1 MFTLWSDIDRLFNHS
16 FADMFNDRMMHRFE
30 NCEACAGAYGM
41 NLLDRG
47 ENLEF
52 VAELPGVEEK
62 DMNLTVH
69 NDTLT
74 LSAKRNISRD
84 KENRIYLAERGN
96 YDVQRSIGLPVRVD
110 ANKATAN
117 FKNGILRVILPKAPE
132 NQPKQI
138 AINA

>member
-1 MFTLWSDIDRLFNHS
+1 MFTLWSDIDRLFNRS
-16 FADMFNDRMMHRFE
+16 FADMLNDQMMRKFDGTD
-30 NCEACAGAYGM
+30 AYAGSQRM
-41 NLLDRG
+41 NLMDKG

-74 LSAKRNISRD
+74 LSAKRTVTHD
-84 KENRIYLAERGN
+84 KENRIYLAERSSCEI
-96 YDVQRSIGLPVRVD
+96 QRSIALPARVD
-110 ANKATAN
+110 AEKTTATL
-117 FKNGILRVILPKAPE
+117 KNGVLRVVMPKAPE

>member
-1 MFTLWSDIDRLFNHS
+1 MFTLWSDIDRLFNNS
-16 FADMFNDRMMHRFE
+16 FADMFNDSMIRHFE
-30 NCEACAGAYGM
+30 NSNAFIGM
-41 NLLDRG
+41 NRMNLIDKG

-52 VAELPGVEEK
+52 VAELPGVDEK

-74 LSAKRNISRD
+74 LSAKRTVSREKD
-84 KENRIYLAERGN
+84 NTLYLAERGN
-96 YDVQRSIGLPVRVD
+96 YDVRRSIALPSRVEAD
-110 ANKATAN
+110 KTTAT
-117 FKNGILRVILPKAPE
+117 FKNGVLRVVLPKAPE